1 MTFKDVYVTG
11 NIHYIIAA
19 PAGSGA
25 RAVGLKS
32 RGVPPTSYDRH
43 PRSLQELLCVVFAMP
58 SISREHEVSSRGGLR
73 LLSLQPDCSA
83 SANPKYQYGTRFYVR
98 AD

>member
-1 MTFKDVYVTG
+1 PG
-11 NIHYIIAA
+11 NIPYIIAA

-32 RGVPPTSYDRH
+32 RGVPPASYGRY

-73 LLSLQPDCSA
+73 LFCFQPVCSA
-83 SANPKYQYGTRFYVR
+83 SENPKYQYGTAFGVAQSYFRQSV
-98 AD
+98 